1 MLTQCVLPAV
11 TVAEFIQ
18 AIADLE
24 NKADGVAD
32 AMGITALSNGVE
44 VANLVSPVWMRW
56 QCS

>member
-1 MLTQCVLPAV
+1 M

-24 NKADGVAD
+24 NKADGAAD

-44 VANLVSPVWMRW
+44 VANLVSHVWCFCK
-56 QCS
+56 QLQLQT